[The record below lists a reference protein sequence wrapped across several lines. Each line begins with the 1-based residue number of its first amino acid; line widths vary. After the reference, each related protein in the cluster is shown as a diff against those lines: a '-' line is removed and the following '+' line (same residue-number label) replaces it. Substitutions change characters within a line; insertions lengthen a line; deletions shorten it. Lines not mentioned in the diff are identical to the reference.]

1 MLSLSSVQNMRILEL
16 SIVALCVC
24 HIATAS
30 ERWSRQLAPGQIIND
45 WVPISQEAKSGKSIG
60 FGDDLVPAAQT
71 PFQFFAEPLNNRF
84 NLQQQHPAHPS
95 HTGAPAEVNSY
106 ISNNVPQFQFL
117 NSPSPA
123 QKQRTVQTFGGS
135 ISNKP
140 VAEPLIQNA
149 PQNSPFTF
157 MQEVQRQPHVVHY
170 QSQPIS
176 KNVQNA
182 FIQQPPVPAFQF
194 NQQSPR
200 VPHYQKFPS
209 PPQFQSF
216 PQQQPAPQSSPIQQQ
231 QEQRPDGDVQ
241 LLYVPFD
248 SLYNQNQQPQSVF
261 DKQNRFNI
269 LSQPPSA
276 SLINDFYSPI
286 EDIPS
291 NQISTKKPV
300 TTKRP
305 TITPPTASYKLT
317 TPFETTSKLKPHQPP
332 LSMFVANDNGKASTE
347 ADVLST
353 LKNSNTIDV
362 MDSVIERSPK
372 VFIGPSG
379 MSVPNGYTKF
389 ELPYLSSIDGTR
401 NDRKIDQLPF
411 FVAPLSYKTPPGFS
425 KIPLPAPH
433 VGSVVVNQPA
443 NSIESNESSGF
454 TPDTYYTK
462 QPSFTASP
470 GPINSFRESNKN
482 VKNSQT
488 VKLTS
493 GFHFTSDGNVQLIS
507 NEFTFPTLSPS
518 TTLPPPRAIDS
529 NKHKSIH
536 TTSRPTFVQ
545 SSVTPSNTP
554 LTKVKAN
561 IIQELRTNE
570 YSTHHPTTTRT
581 PIATRTRYE
590 EFGSSPSSVVRTSAR
605 TPTTYASIELDEHR
619 TINDDYY
626 RVKSK
631 PTTSTFEYQDKKSKK
646 TDFNFK
652 PIPEFNFESVT
663 SKKPRVKTTT
673 STTTPVPPTTT
684 TKAPVEVSF
693 PSSTP
698 LPSPTFDYTPTV
710 SIIENSNI
718 FKQVH
723 EDTYTDFTRHHS
735 TPRPNPQ
742 SNYFD
747 IDGHVYHPIDTVP
760 PPSQPISQFDQFFNT
775 NNNDDAPATENPNY
789 NLPSELPPISAQLPG
804 LVNSLMEEKW
814 SNKNNVTEE
823 EITTT
828 TTTKR
833 PRGRTPTSAA
843 SSTYRTA
850 SNDERKTVTRGRRPS
865 TYSSRGTVSSTE
877 ATIPSRAT
885 PSRSSKIRYN
895 ISSTDDQSRFR
906 TRQNKRPVKKEEH
919 NIEYQRDVLNQNY
932 PSSVRPPTTT
942 SPEQIVE
949 SIHIHSDVP
958 TAEHVNDYNAPV
970 ESVEV
975 IPLGGN
981 IPTYNNDQNENQYT
995 PDNPLYYENTIDTT
1009 VSTTPPTTTH
1019 KSSLPKNHR
1028 YINDEY
1034 QIPQHKTVSHRLKG
1048 NFNFNRNIDS
1058 FYKDTTTI
1066 PREDEILITA
1076 PIITTEA
1083 PKIQTTTT
1091 EAPETE
1097 APVTRRTSFPRRRLY
1112 TTTPQ
1117 PDQAETDP
1125 TESYAVSFENYFQKF
1140 VSWDFF
1146 FTRIEAEAEKRM
1158 SLW

>member
-1 MLSLSSVQNMRILEL
+1 
-16 SIVALCVC
+16 VC

-30 ERWSRQLAPGQIIND
+30 ERWSRQLEPGQIFND
-45 WVPISQEAKSGKSIG
+45 WVPISQDAKSGKSLS

-95 HTGAPAEVNSY
+95 HTGQPAEVNSF

-117 NSPSPA
+117 NSPSPV
-123 QKQRTVQTFGGS
+123 QKQRTVQNFGGS
-135 ISNKP
+135 IGNKP
-140 VAEPLIQNA
+140 VSEPLIQNA

-170 QSQPIS
+170 QSQPIN
-176 KNVQNA
+176 KNVQNS

-209 PPQFQSF
+209 PQFQSF
-216 PQQQPAPQSSPIQQQ
+216 PQQQQILQQAPVQQQQQQ
-231 QEQRPDGDVQ
+231 QEQPADGDSQ

-248 SLYNQNQQPQSVF
+248 SLYPQNQPQSVF
-261 DKQNRFNI
+261 DKQNRYNI

-286 EDIPS
+286 EDIP
-291 NQISTKKPV
+291 NQISTKQPV

-362 MDSVIERSPK
+362 MDSVVEKSPR

-379 MSVPNGYTKF
+379 MSAPNGYTKF

-454 TPDTYYTK
+454 TPDNYYTK

-470 GPINSFRESNKN
+470 GPINNFHESPKNKN

-518 TTLPPPRAIDS
+518 TTLPPPRAIE
-529 NKHKSIH
+529 NKHKAIF
-536 TTSRPTFVQ
+536 TTPKPTFVQ
-545 SSVTPSNTP
+545 SSITPSNTP

-561 IIQELRTNE
+561 YIQELRTNE
-570 YSTHHPTTTRT
+570 YATHTPTTPRV
-581 PIATRTRYE
+581 PVATRTRYD
-590 EFGSSPSSVVRTSAR
+590 EFGSSPSSIVRTSAR
-605 TPTTYASIELDEHR
+605 TPTTYAPIELDEHR

-626 RVKSK
+626 KFKSR
-631 PTTSTFEYQDKKSKK
+631 PTVSSFEYQEKKTKK

-663 SKKPRVKTTT
+663 SKKPKIKTTT
-673 STTTPVPPTTT
+673 STTTPLPPTTT
-684 TKAPVEVSF
+684 TKEPIEVAF
-693 PSSTP
+693 HSTSP

-710 SIIENSNI
+710 SAIENTDI
-718 FKQVH
+718 FKQIRG
-723 EDTYTDFTRHHS
+723 DSDFSRHHS
-735 TPRPNPQ
+735 TPRPSSH

-747 IDGHVYHPIDTVP
+747 VDGHVYHPIDTVSP
-760 PPSQPISQFDQFFNT
+760 QSHSISQFDQFFNT
-775 NNNDDAPATENPNY
+775 NNNDENVPATENPNY
-789 NLPSELPPISAQLPG
+789 NLPSELPPINAHLPG

-814 SNKNNVTEE
+814 IHKNLTEE
-823 EITTT
+823 EPITT

-833 PRGRTPTSAA
+833 PRGRRPTAA
-843 SSTYRTA
+843 AQSTYRTA
-850 SNDERKTVTRGRRPS
+850 SSDERKPVTRGRRPS
-865 TYSSRGTVSSTE
+865 TYSSRATVSATE
-877 ATIPSRAT
+877 STIPSRT
-885 PSRSSKIRYN
+885 SPSRSSKIRYN
-895 ISSTDDQSRFR
+895 ITSTDDLSRFR
-906 TRQNKRPVKKEEH
+906 TRQNKRPVKKEEQ

-932 PSSVRPPTTT
+932 PSSVRPPTTVST
-942 SPEQIVE
+942 EQIVE
-949 SIHIHSDVP
+949 SIHIHTEVP
-958 TAEHVNDYNAPV
+958 ATGHVNDYNAPI

-981 IPTYNNDQNENQYT
+981 IPTYTNDQNENVYT

-1019 KSSLPKNHR
+1019 RSKNHR
-1028 YINDEY
+1028 YSNEEY
-1034 QIPQHKTVSHRLKG
+1034 QLPQHKTVSHRLKG
-1048 NFNFNRNIDS
+1048 NFNFNRNIDA
-1058 FYKDTTTI
+1058 FYNKDSTTT
-1066 PREDEILITA
+1066 PHEDEVLITA
-1076 PIITTEA
+1076 PITTSEA

-1097 APVTRRTSFPRRRLY
+1097 APVTRRTNFPRRRLY

-1117 PDQAETDP
+1117 PEQQYEPET
-1125 TESYAVSFENYFQKF
+1125 TESYAVSLKAH
-1140 VSWDFF
+1140 VLKS
-1146 FTRIEAEAEKRM
+1146 
-1158 SLW
+1158 

>member
-1 MLSLSSVQNMRILEL
+1 MRVLEL
-16 SIVALCVC
+16 SILALCVC

-30 ERWSRQLAPGQIIND
+30 ERWSRQLEPGQVFND
-45 WVPISQEAKSGKSIG
+45 WVPISQDAKNGKSIS

-95 HTGAPAEVNSY
+95 HSGAPAEVNSF
-106 ISNNVPQFQFL
+106 ISNNAPQFQFL
-117 NSPSPA
+117 NNPSQI
-123 QKQRTVQTFGGS
+123 QKQRTVQNFGGS

-140 VAEPLIQNA
+140 VAEPLIQSSQ
-149 PQNSPFTF
+149 QNSPFTF

-176 KNVQNA
+176 KNIQNS
-182 FIQQPPVPAFQF
+182 FVQQPPVPTFQF

-200 VPHYQKFPS
+200 IPHYQKFPS
-209 PPQFQSF
+209 PPQFQPF
-216 PQQQPAPQSSPIQQQ
+216 PQQQQQQLGPIQHQ
-231 QEQRPDGDVQ
+231 QEQPANGDTQ

-248 SLYNQNQQPQSVF
+248 SLYNQNQQQSQ
-261 DKQNRFNI
+261 QNRYNI

-291 NQISTKKPV
+291 NQIQISTKRPI

-305 TITPPTASYKLT
+305 TIAPPTASYKFT
-317 TPFETTSKLKPHQPP
+317 TPFETASKLKPHQPP
-332 LSMFVANDNGKASTE
+332 LSMFVANDNGKASSE

-362 MDSVIERSPK
+362 MDSVAERSPK

-379 MSVPNGYTKF
+379 MLAPNGYTKF
-389 ELPYLSSIDGTR
+389 ELPYLSSIDGAR

-454 TPDTYYTK
+454 TPDNYYTK
-462 QPSFTASP
+462 RPSFTASP
-470 GPINSFRESNKN
+470 GPINNFHENNNKN

-493 GFHFTSDGNVQLIS
+493 GFHFTSDGNVQLIK

-518 TTLPPPRAIDS
+518 TTLAPPRTID
-529 NKHKSIH
+529 NNRQKSIY
-536 TTSRPTFVQ
+536 TTPKPTFIQ
-545 SSVTPSNTP
+545 SSVTPNNTP

-570 YSTHHPTTTRT
+570 YATHTPTTPRV
-581 PIATRTRYE
+581 PAATRARYE
-590 EFGSSPSSVVRTSAR
+590 EFGSSPSAVVRTSAR
-605 TPTTYASIELDEHR
+605 TPTTYSSIELDEHR
-619 TINDDYY
+619 TVNQDYY
-626 RVKSK
+626 KFKSK
-631 PTTSTFEYQDKKSKK
+631 PTVSSFEYQDKKSKK

-663 SKKPRVKTTT
+663 SKKPKIKT
-673 STTTPVPPTTT
+673 STSTITTVPPTTT
-684 TKAPVEVSF
+684 TKEPVEVSF

-698 LPSPTFDYTPTV
+698 LPSPTFDYSPTV
-710 SIIENSNI
+710 SIIENTDI
-718 FKQVH
+718 FKQTRG
-723 EDTYTDFTRHHS
+723 DSYTDFSRHHS
-735 TPRPNPQ
+735 TPRPSSQ

-747 IDGHVYHPIDTVP
+747 IDGHVHHPIDTVP
-760 PPSQPISQFDQFFNT
+760 HSQPISQFEQFFNT
-775 NNNDDAPATENPNY
+775 NNNDDNNPVTENSNY
-789 NLPSELPPISAQLPG
+789 NLPSELPPISAHLPG

-814 SNKNNVTEE
+814 NNNNITEE
-823 EITTT
+823 EVTTTT

-833 PRGRTPTSAA
+833 PRGRRPTAA
-843 SSTYRTA
+843 AQSTYRTA
-850 SNDERKTVTRGRRPS
+850 STDERKQVTRSRRPS
-865 TYSSRGTVSSTE
+865 TYTSRNTLSSTE
-877 ATIPSRAT
+877 SIIPSRT
-885 PSRSSKIRYN
+885 SPSRSTKIRYN
-895 ISSTDDQSRFR
+895 VTSNEEQSRFR
-906 TRQNKRPVKKEEH
+906 TRQNKRPVKKEEQ

-932 PSSVRPPTTT
+932 PSSVRPPTTV
-942 SPEQIVE
+942 SSDQIVE
-949 SIHIHSDVP
+949 SIHIHNEVP
-958 TAEHVNDYNAPV
+958 AAGHVNDYNAPI

-981 IPTYNNDQNENQYT
+981 IPTYNNDHNENTYT

-1009 VSTTPPTTTH
+1009 ISTTPPPPQTTITSQ

-1028 YINDEY
+1028 YSNDEF

-1058 FYKDTTTI
+1058 FYNNKDTTTS

-1097 APVTRRTSFPRRRLY
+1097 APVTRRTSFPRRRLF
-1112 TTTPQ
+1112 TTTQQ
-1117 PDQAETDP
+1117 PEQAETNP
-1125 TESYAVSFENYFQKF
+1125 TESYGVRLEIFN
-1140 VSWDFF
+1140 
-1146 FTRIEAEAEKRM
+1146 
-1158 SLW
+1158 LN